1 MRQYLPNI
9 QGSSTNDD
17 PSAPPPPAR
26 HDPGRQ
32 RAFPLVAIRTRPANA
47 AEFSYKYA
55 NNSPVTHP
63 LNIRTTE
70 AAARILEKTGGK
82 VEIKVF
88 PNNQLGS
95 DTDMLSQLRS
105 GALEF
110 FTLSGLILSTLV
122 PVASINGVG
131 FAFKDYGQV
140 WPTMDGALGTLVRGE
155 IAKRGLY
162 AFAKMYDNGY
172 RQITSATKPIKTPE
186 DLSGFKIR
194 VPASPLWTSMFKAFG
209 ASPTTIN
216 FNEVYTA
223 LQTKVVDGQENPLSL
238 IDTAKLYEVQKYV
251 AITNHMWDGFWFLAN
266 KKSFEA
272 MPANL
277 REIVEAEFNAS
288 ALAEREDLAKMNNT
302 VADDAEGQGP
312 AVRRHRCGRLPRR
325 AEEGRLL
332 RGVEGQVRRRGLGHA
347 REGGRQPVVDRTLIL
362 GASALRSG
370 AARRA
375 SLERRAAQVT

>member
-1 MRQYLPNI
+1 MTIRLHRRRLL
-9 QGSSTNDD
+9 GTTL
-17 PSAPPPPAR
+17 AA
-26 HDPGRQ
+26 GA
-32 RAFPLVAIRTRPANA
+32 AFPLVAIRTRPAHA

-63 LNIRTTE
+63 LNVRTTE
-70 AAARILEKTGGK
+70 AAARVLEKTGGK

-131 FAFKDYGQV
+131 FAFKDYSQV
-140 WPTMDGALGTLVRGE
+140 WPTMDGALGKLVREE
-155 IAKRGLY
+155 ISKRGLY
-162 AFAKMYDNGY
+162 AFSRMYDNGY
-172 RQITSATKPIKTPE
+172 RQITSATKPVKTPE

-216 FNEVYTA
+216 FNEVYSA
-223 LQTKVVDGQENPLSL
+223 LQTRVVDGQENPLSL

-266 KKSFEA
+266 KKAFEA
-272 MPANL
+272 LPANL

-288 ALAEREDLAKMNNT
+288 ALAEREDLAKMSNT
-302 VADDAEGQGP
+302 VADTLKGKGLQFVDTDATAFRGALKKAGFYEEWKGKFGAEAWGTLEK
-312 AVRRHRCGRLPRR
+312 AVGNL
-325 AEEGRLL
+325 
-332 RGVEGQVRRRGLGHA
+332 
-347 REGGRQPVVDRTLIL
+347 
-362 GASALRSG
+362 S
-370 AARRA
+370 
-375 SLERRAAQVT
+375 

>member
-1 MRQYLPNI
+1 MTIRVNRRRLLTTTFAA
-9 QGSSTNDD
+9 G
-17 PSAPPPPAR
+17 A
-26 HDPGRQ
+26 
-32 RAFPLVAIRTRPANA
+32 AFPLVAIRTRPAHA

-70 AAARILEKTGGK
+70 AAARVLEKTGGK

-131 FAFKDYGQV
+131 FAFKDYSQV
-140 WPTMDGALGTLVRGE
+140 WPAMDGALGAHVRAE

-162 AFAKMYDNGY
+162 AFSKMYDNGY
-172 RQITSATKPIKTPE
+172 RQITSSTKPIKTPE

-194 VPASPLWTSMFKAFG
+194 VPASPLWTSLFKAFG

-238 IDTAKLYEVQKYV
+238 IDVAKLYEVQKYV
-251 AITNHMWDGFWFLAN
+251 SITNHMWDGFWFLAN
-266 KKSFEA
+266 KKAFDA
-272 MPANL
+272 LPANL

-288 ALAEREDLAKMNNT
+288 ALAERDDLAKMSNT
-302 VADDAEGQGP
+302 VADTLKGKGLQFVDTDAVAFRGTLKKAGFYEEWKGKFGAEAWGVLEK
-312 AVRRHRCGRLPRR
+312 AVG
-325 AEEGRLL
+325 
-332 RGVEGQVRRRGLGHA
+332 
-347 REGGRQPVVDRTLIL
+347 
-362 GASALRSG
+362 
-370 AARRA
+370 
-375 SLERRAAQVT
+375 SLS

>member
-1 MRQYLPNI
+1 MTIRHTN
-9 QGSSTNDD
+9 SSL
-17 PSAPPPPAR
+17 
-26 HDPGRQ
+26 GR
-32 RAFPLVAIRTRPANA
+32 RRLLGTTLAVGAAFPLVAIRTRPANA

-70 AAARILEKTGGK
+70 AAARIKEKTGGR

-131 FAFKDYGQV
+131 FAFKNYDQV
-140 WPTMDGALGTLVRGE
+140 WPAMDGDLGKMVRGE
-155 IAKRGLY
+155 IDKRGLY

-172 RQITSATKPIKTPE
+172 RQITSADKPIRTPE
-186 DLSGFKIR
+186 DLNGFKIR
-194 VPASPLWTSMFKAFG
+194 VPASPLWTSLFKAFG

-216 FNEVYTA
+216 FNEVYSS
-223 LQTKVVDGQENPLSL
+223 LQTHVVDGQENPLAL

-266 KKSFEA
+266 KKAFEA
-272 MPANL
+272 MPADL
-277 REIVEAEFNAS
+277 RLAVETEFNAS
-288 ALAEREDLAKMNNT
+288 AIAEREDLAKMNNT
-302 VADDAEGQGP
+302 VAATLKGKGLQFVDTDPVAFRGALKKAGFYEEWKGKFGAEAWGALEK
-312 AVRRHRCGRLPRR
+312 AVG
-325 AEEGRLL
+325 
-332 RGVEGQVRRRGLGHA
+332 
-347 REGGRQPVVDRTLIL
+347 
-362 GASALRSG
+362 
-370 AARRA
+370 
-375 SLERRAAQVT
+375 SLA

>member
-1 MRQYLPNI
+1 MTIRLPRRRLLTAALA
-9 QGSSTNDD
+9 GST
-17 PSAPPPPAR
+17 AL
-26 HDPGRQ
+26 
-32 RAFPLVAIRTRPANA
+32 PLVAIRTRPANA
-47 AEFSYKYA
+47 AEFTYKYA
-55 NNSPVTHP
+55 NNSPVSHP
-63 LNIRTTE
+63 LTIRTTE
-70 AAARILEKTGGK
+70 AAARIKEKTGGK
-82 VEIKVF
+82 VEIQVF

-131 FAFKDYGQV
+131 FAFKDYSQV

-162 AFAKMYDNGY
+162 AFGRMYDNGY
-172 RQITSATKPIKTPE
+172 RQITSSTKTLKTPE

-238 IDTAKLYEVQKYV
+238 IDTAKLYEVQKFV
-251 AITNHMWDGFWFLAN
+251 AITNHMWDGFWLLAN
-266 KKSFEA
+266 KRSFDA

-288 ALAEREDLAKMNNT
+288 ALEERADLARMNDT
-302 VADDAEGQGP
+302 VAATLKGKGLQFVDTDAAAFRGALKKAGFYKEWKGKFGAEAWGTLEK
-312 AVRRHRCGRLPRR
+312 AVG
-325 AEEGRLL
+325 
-332 RGVEGQVRRRGLGHA
+332 
-347 REGGRQPVVDRTLIL
+347 
-362 GASALRSG
+362 
-370 AARRA
+370 
-375 SLERRAAQVT
+375 SLS